1 MVLDLQAG
9 RFDLYLDGVL
19 KTTFQQTFS
28 DTFRTTKE
36 IWIGMSAYGW
46 WTGHYAIMDDFMVSQ
61 PGCSGEGEGEGEGI
75 LNVAISPPGAVSA
88 GAMWSLDAASTM
100 YASGETVTL
109 AAGSHVVKFADV
121 AGWTKPAD
129 IPVTIIAGQE
139 TNVTGAY
146 VRPAFTWGDLA
157 TASGATPSVACNGKP
172 GGQDAALVLKY
183 YAGIL
188 GSLEGCPDG
197 TVYASPAFPP
207 GSDVNGD
214 GQLGGQDAAYILK
227 YYAGLISCFPADT
240 NCDGNGPETP

>member
-1 MVLDLQAG
+1 MTDSGGPFFVNLGPPAAPDWDVFFGKKGGLI
-9 RFDLYLDGVL
+9 VV
-19 KTTFQQTFS
+19 
-28 DTFRTTKE
+28 
-36 IWIGMSAYGW
+36 
-46 WTGHYAIMDDFMVSQ
+46 DDKGDSIIAFCATDYS
-61 PGCSGEGEGEGEGI
+61 PGCPDEGGT
-75 LNVAISPPGAVSA
+75 LVVAITPPGAVTA
-88 GAMWSLDAASTM
+88 GAMWSLDTAATM

-129 IPVTIIAGQE
+129 IPVTTVAGQE
-139 TNVTGAY
+139 KDVTGTY
-146 VRPAFTWGDLA
+146 VRPTFTWGDLA
-157 TASGATPSVACNGKP
+157 TASGSTPSVACNGKP